1 MILGEIP
8 ERPER
13 RPDNVVDLL
22 GRLQQSV
29 DRAKAD
35 RLAARTVPCDRTD
48 RHPAHTY
55 VATAKSGIDFHC
67 EGLPS

>member
-1 MILGEIP
+1 MPGGQ
-8 ERPER
+8 
-13 RPDNVVDLL
+13 RPDDRKPGDVVDLL
-22 GRLQQSV
+22 GQLQASV

-35 RLAARTVPCDRTD
+35 RKAARTIPCDRTD